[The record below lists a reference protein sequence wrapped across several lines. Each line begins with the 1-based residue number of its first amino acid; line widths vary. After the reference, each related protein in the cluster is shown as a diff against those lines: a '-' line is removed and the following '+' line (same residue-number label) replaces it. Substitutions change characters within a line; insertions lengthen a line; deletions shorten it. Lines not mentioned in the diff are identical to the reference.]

1 MAALSAPASYDSAR
15 SADGP
20 QQSGIRRR
28 PVGGIQGYYAAL
40 HSQTAQNTRAVRA
53 RASFL
58 ALPPHHSSSRS
69 CAVRACVCARRE
81 NSFGARSLSS

>member
-40 HSQTAQNTRAVRA
+40 HSQTAQNTRAVCRA
-53 RASFL
+53 APRPSLHFFHTTAVL
-58 ALPPHHSSSRS
+58 DP
-69 CAVRACVCARRE
+69 VRACVCVRR
-81 NSFGARSLSS
+81 SS